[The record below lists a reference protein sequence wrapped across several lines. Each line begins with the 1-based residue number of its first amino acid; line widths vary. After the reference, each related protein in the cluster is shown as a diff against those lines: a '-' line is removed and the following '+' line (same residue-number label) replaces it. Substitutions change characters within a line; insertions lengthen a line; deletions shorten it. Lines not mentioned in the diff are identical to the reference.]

1 MYGTRRLLRTLSTV
15 SIHESVD
22 CAGGLA
28 AMGPLGQAI
37 MERRE
42 TAADAPA
49 SEMPREFGPV
59 REEEGE
65 YSRSLGTA
73 SGSTSAS
80 VDGIATRLASTT
92 DQQDRGPAS
101 ATGDARDS
109 ASGTPSKKKEKRF
122 ILF

>member
-1 MYGTRRLLRTLSTV
+1 
-15 SIHESVD
+15 
-22 CAGGLA
+22 
-28 AMGPLGQAI
+28 MGALGQAI

-65 YSRSLGTA
+65 YSRSLNTA

-80 VDGIATRLASTT
+80 VDDNSTRLASTT
-92 DQQDRGPAS
+92 DQQDRGP